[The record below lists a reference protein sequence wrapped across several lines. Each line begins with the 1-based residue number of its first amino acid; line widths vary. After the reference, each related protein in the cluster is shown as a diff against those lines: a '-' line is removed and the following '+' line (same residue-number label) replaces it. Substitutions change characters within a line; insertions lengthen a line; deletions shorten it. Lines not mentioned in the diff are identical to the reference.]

1 MVLMMAE
8 PTAQKGSEPS
18 EVWRCAKCD
27 RRLGTI
33 SGGHVTIV
41 VAVRE
46 GRREIIAALPCVQRC
61 GACGSWNERR

>member
-1 MVLMMAE
+1 MALAVADRPTQ
-8 PTAQKGSEPS
+8 PTAEPS

-41 VAVRE
+41 VSVRE

-61 GACGSWNERR
+61 GACGAWNERR